1 MLFCPWTSLRRWG
14 RRVDCCPP
22 RRSHLTINNVKSY
35 INNIVEQI
43 NNRIRQASMFR
54 QVCALRCP
62 PTQPHCTAPAYQ
74 GFTVHLPPRPQSA
87 GNPPFNLIC
96 LPFGP
101 PPADFATGDFPV
113 TNCGPGNPYP
123 SPLHTLTPEDA
134 VRCAATLIINTR
146 ESYHDRHYPAP
157 LLNTDRVI
165 PPAPRTPRRLVI
177 QHSCSSND
185 RAACLRQDREFAPS
199 DVDLM
204 NRMVGSYKTVL
215 EAVPIAERILMC
227 SFVDGALQDFLDST
241 CPELLPSAGRYH
253 SWAVG
258 MAVCLTWLLAL
269 GIATALLL
277 PPQERKPWPLARR
290 AAAAS
295 GELLLTA
302 PAHGESTKRG
312 QSSTTGL
319 WARPLAVLWIRRALA
334 PAAAWVRNLRG
345 YAPSESDLTV
355 AHSHPSGSE
364 QSTGE
369 CADAAGGNAAGAADQ
384 ASLRHRAG
392 SAVRQGRTKEKEAAQ
407 WEAAQSRIWSETGDA
422 YADRR
427 HVTRGRAREPFAGFW
442 SVGYGS
448 LGADLREHA
457 ARAPS
462 SARGAFMAELVAAG
476 LAGNHGAPR
485 SRRTLYGAS
494 PHVGRLPS
502 ASSLGWSSALAVSPT
517 RPRRAPADRDRSVG
531 VGTRSPTWHE
541 QTHRNAARDR
551 RSSSAGA
558 STSSAGESELGSLL
572 VQDRGSGGPWSPGM
586 PHSSRGAAT
595 VGKRLSDSVLR
606 LGGRGAQRGRG
617 AGGDVNGDASS
628 GRHVG
633 GVPPSPGLG
642 RKDRAPSRDA
652 ASSMGGTERPGLGS
666 GFQVHMASAMAA
678 LGTTLRSTLS
688 SLSQLGSRG
697 LLALTRRGSLVAGYE
712 VAGASGGGEGEGAMG
727 ECEGG
732 AGRETSGAP
741 MLRGHSGHSGGSR
754 DRTAPLASSGGHSA
768 RSVSV
773 SVAVLAEPPG
783 PRAGAGP
790 PAERGGVGRGAGVP
804 LAGRGL
810 SPESR
815 SSFLRAAH
823 QQRVRDYRVRLA
835 QESPLSPQG
844 GAGGGD
850 GGGEGQRGR
859 DYWPGPP
866 GGRT

>member
-1 MLFCPWTSLRRWG
+1 MLLAAAIALYRASGVMAREVEGAMEGIQAYVDSFAEDTLSLASHVIEAAVQGGVAPPEILLNTAGMLSVKAAEAYSKVLTLSGTAVSMAWRFETGVTVVAFLLAGLGAAVTASMTQQRRAAMVALLVLLVPITTSVWVGAGGLVALDEAVLDVCRASYDFVTDPRVTPGSNTAIRDMITCPSNVW
-14 RRVDCCPP
+14 
-22 RRSHLTINNVKSY
+22 SHLTINNVKSY

-54 QVCALRCP
+54 
-62 PTQPHCTAPAYQ
+62 
-74 GFTVHLPPRPQSA
+74 QSA

-134 VRCAATLIINTR
+134 V
-146 ESYHDRHYPAP
+146 
-157 LLNTDRVI
+157 
-165 PPAPRTPRRLVI
+165 RLVI

-295 GELLLTA
+295 
-302 PAHGESTKRG
+302 
-312 QSSTTGL
+312 
-319 WARPLAVLWIRRALA
+319 VLWIRRALA

-427 HVTRGRAREPFAGFW
+427 HVTRGRARGPFAGFW

-586 PHSSRGAAT
+586 P
-595 VGKRLSDSVLR
+595 
-606 LGGRGAQRGRG
+606 
-617 AGGDVNGDASS
+617 
-628 GRHVG
+628 
-633 GVPPSPGLG
+633 
-642 RKDRAPSRDA
+642 
-652 ASSMGGTERPGLGS
+652 
-666 GFQVHMASAMAA
+666 
-678 LGTTLRSTLS
+678 
-688 SLSQLGSRG
+688 
-697 LLALTRRGSLVAGYE
+697 
-712 VAGASGGGEGEGAMG
+712 
-727 ECEGG
+727 
-732 AGRETSGAP
+732 
-741 MLRGHSGHSGGSR
+741 
-754 DRTAPLASSGGHSA
+754 
-768 RSVSV
+768 
-773 SVAVLAEPPG
+773 
-783 PRAGAGP
+783 
-790 PAERGGVGRGAGVP
+790 
-804 LAGRGL
+804 
-810 SPESR
+810 
-815 SSFLRAAH
+815 
-823 QQRVRDYRVRLA
+823 
-835 QESPLSPQG
+835 
-844 GAGGGD
+844 
-850 GGGEGQRGR
+850 
-859 DYWPGPP
+859 
-866 GGRT
+866 